1 MQTYDFWIDS
11 QKWSESNVKN
21 NLRCL
26 IFITS
31 WSIAEISWICK
42 CFLHYNTSRLLY
54 SKKVF
59 GRTIN
64 GDETWQSFLT
74 NKQTAMR
81 CISASR
87 APGQCSAEGL
97 PHRAC
102 AASIQSLRQRHPFA
116 FTIRVAPIGGGGE
129 EYLWAAHLH
138 TRPCGCHH
146 GDILHAGRRDG
157 AFQFISFSFSPPAQT
172 LGSAPVSFIGRV

>member
-1 MQTYDFWIDS
+1 MKWIKC
-11 QKWSESNVKN
+11 QNVKN

-42 CFLHYNTSRLLY
+42 CFLHPNTSRLFY

-87 APGQCSAEGL
+87 APGQYSAEGL

-116 FTIRVAPIGGGGE
+116 FTIRVAPIGGGGG
-129 EYLWAAHLH
+129 YLWAAHLH